1 MSAAQKLKPEPLT
14 VSALTA
20 QLRGLVEGRFPSV
33 WVAGEV
39 SNFNR
44 AASGHWYFTLKDAG
58 AQLKAAMF
66 RGFNLRMKFD
76 PKDGLEV
83 IARGRLTVY
92 DPRGDYQLIVE
103 EIQPKGIGAA
113 ELALRQLK
121 EKLLAK
127 GYFDP
132 RRKRPLPRYPRRIGL
147 IASLSG
153 AAIRDMVELFAQR
166 WPLTELVIRPS
177 RVQGEGAAAEIAA
190 ALRMLN
196 HFHTTRE
203 LPLHAIVIGRG
214 GGSAEDLWAFNEEV
228 VADAVFNSV
237 VPVVSAVGHEI
248 DVTVADLVADFR
260 AETPSAAVVALTP
273 DRRELAAGILEMRTR
288 LYECVERRL
297 DLARQR
303 VEQLAARPALRR
315 PLQRVR
321 DLEQRLDAAA
331 DRMARAANQRVIRT
345 STQLAALASRLETL
359 SPLNVLTRGYSLTQT
374 ADGKLVH
381 SAADVKLEDVIV
393 TRVAAGKIVSRVAS
407 VEGSQVETSQVNEGH
422 GGRPPATPSN

>member
-1 MSAAQKLKPEPLT
+1 MAAAPKAKIEPLT

-66 RGFNLRMKFD
+66 RGFNLRMRFD

-103 EIQPKGIGAA
+103 DIQPKGIGAA

-132 RRKRPLPRYPRRIGL
+132 QRKRPLPRYPRRVGL

-166 WPLTELVIRPS
+166 WPLTELIIRPS
-177 RVQGEGAAAEIAA
+177 RVQGEGAAAEIVA

-214 GGSAEDLWAFNEEV
+214 GGSTEDLWAFNEEI
-228 VADAVFNSV
+228 VADAVFNSA

-248 DVTVADLVADFR
+248 DVTIADLVADAR

-273 DRRELAAGILEMRTR
+273 DRREMAAGILEMRTR
-288 LYECVERRL
+288 LYESIERRL
-297 DLARQR
+297 ELANQR
-303 VEQLAARPALRR
+303 VEQLAARPAFRR

-331 DRMARAANQRVIRT
+331 ERMARAANQRVVRT
-345 STQLAALASRLETL
+345 STQIAALAARLETL

-374 ADGKLVH
+374 IDGKLVH
-381 SAADVKLEDVIV
+381 SAADVKPGDVII
-393 TRVAAGKIVSRVAS
+393 TRVAAGKIESRVAS
-407 VEGSQVETSQVNEGH
+407 VEGS
-422 GGRPPATPSN
+422 

>member
-1 MSAAQKLKPEPLT
+1 MAVAPKLKIEPLT

-39 SNFNR
+39 SNFTR

-132 RRKRPLPRYPRRIGL
+132 RRKRPLPRYPRRVGL

-166 WPLTELVIRPS
+166 WPLTELIIRPS

-214 GGSAEDLWAFNEEV
+214 GGSTEDLWAFNEEV

-248 DVTVADLVADFR
+248 DVTIADLVADAR

-273 DRRELAAGILEMRTR
+273 DRREMAAGILELRTR
-288 LYECVERRL
+288 LYESVERRL
-297 DLARQR
+297 ELANQR
-303 VEQLAARPALRR
+303 VEQLAARPAFRR

-321 DLEQRLDAAA
+321 DLEQRLDTAAE
-331 DRMARAANQRVIRT
+331 RMARAANQRVART
-345 STQLAALASRLETL
+345 STQLTALAARLESL

-374 ADGKLVH
+374 PDGKLVH
-381 SAADVKLEDVIV
+381 AAEDVKPGDVII
-393 TRVAAGKIVSRVAS
+393 TRVAAGKIVSHVAS
-407 VEGSQVETSQVNEGH
+407 VEGPQVESSQINEGH
-422 GGRPPATPSN
+422 GGRPPTTPII

>member
-1 MSAAQKLKPEPLT
+1 

-20 QLRGLVEGRFPSV
+20 QIRGLVEGKFPSV
-33 WVAGEV
+33 WVTGEV
-39 SNFNR
+39 SNFTR
-44 AASGHWYFTLKDAG
+44 ASSGHWYFTLKDAG

-76 PKDGLEV
+76 PKDGLEI

-103 EIQPKGIGAA
+103 EMQPKGIGAA

-132 RRKRPLPRYPRRIGL
+132 RRKRPLPKFPRRVGL

-153 AAIRDMVELFAQR
+153 AAIRDMIELFAQR

-177 RVQGEGAAAEIAA
+177 RVQGDGAAAEIAA
-190 ALRMLN
+190 ALRLLN
-196 HFHTTRE
+196 HFHGTRE
-203 LPLHAIVIGRG
+203 LPLHAIVLGRG
-214 GGSAEDLWAFNEEV
+214 GGSTEDLWAFNEEV
-228 VADAVFNSV
+228 VADAVFNSA

-248 DVTVADLVADFR
+248 DVTVADLVADHR

-273 DRRELAAGILEMRTR
+273 DRREMGRHLLETRTR
-288 LYECVERRL
+288 LYEAMERRL
-297 DLARQR
+297 DLSRQR
-303 VEQLAARPALRR
+303 VEQLAARPVFRR

-321 DLEQRLDAAA
+321 DLEQQLDTLSE
-331 DRMARAANQRVIRT
+331 RMKRAASQRVARS
-345 STQLAALASRLETL
+345 STQMAALAARLETL
-359 SPLNVLTRGYSLTQT
+359 SPLNVLTRGYSLTHT
-374 ADGKLVH
+374 ADGKLVR
-381 SAADVKLEDVIV
+381 SAEDVKPGDVLV
-393 TRVAAGKIVSRVAS
+393 TRVLAGKIVSRVTS
-407 VEGSQVETSQVNEGH
+407 VEGSQVETPQVNEGH
-422 GGRPPATPSN
+422 GGRPPVTPSD

>member
-1 MSAAQKLKPEPLT
+1 MSPAPKLKIEPLT

-103 EIQPKGIGAA
+103 DIQPKGIGAA

-214 GGSAEDLWAFNEEV
+214 GGSTEDLWAFNEEV

-381 SAADVKLEDVIV
+381 SAADVKPGDVIV

>member
-1 MSAAQKLKPEPLT
+1 MTAAQKVKPEPLT

-20 QLRGLVEGRFPSV
+20 QLRGLIEGRFASV

-39 SNFNR
+39 SNFTR
-44 AASGHWYFTLKDAG
+44 ASSGHWYFTLKDAG

-76 PKDGLEV
+76 PRDGTEV
-83 IARGRLTVY
+83 IARGRLSVY

-103 EIQPKGIGAA
+103 EMQPKGIGAA

-132 RRKRPLPRYPRRIGL
+132 RRKRPLPRFPRRVGL

-177 RVQGEGAAAEIAA
+177 RVQGDGAAAEVAA
-190 ALRMLN
+190 AVRVLN
-196 HFHTTRE
+196 HFHTTRQ

-214 GGSAEDLWAFNEEV
+214 GGSTEDLWAFNEEV

-248 DVTVADLVADFR
+248 DVTVCDLVADHR

-273 DRRELAAGILEMRTR
+273 DRREMAAGLLELRTR
-288 LYECVERRL
+288 LYESVDRRL
-297 DLARQR
+297 ELARQR

-321 DLEQRLDAAA
+321 DLEQRLDTVA
-331 DRMARAANQRVIRT
+331 DRMQRAANARVGQT
-345 STQLAALASRLETL
+345 AAQLAALAARLETL
-359 SPLNVLTRGYSLTQT
+359 SPLNVLTRGYSLTHT
-374 ADGKLVH
+374 NDGKLVRD
-381 SAADVKLEDVIV
+381 AAAVRPGDVLV
-393 TRVAAGKIVSRVAS
+393 TRVAAGTVVSRVES
-407 VEGSQVETSQVNEGH
+407 VEGS
-422 GGRPPATPSN
+422 

>member
-214 GGSAEDLWAFNEEV
+214 GGSTEDLWAFNEEV

-381 SAADVKLEDVIV
+381 SAADVKLGDVIV

>member
-1 MSAAQKLKPEPLT
+1 MTAAPKIKPEPLT

-20 QLRGLVEGRFPSV
+20 QLKGLVEGRFQSV
-33 WVAGEV
+33 WVTGEV
-39 SNFNR
+39 SNFTR
-44 AASGHWYFTLKDAG
+44 ASSGHWYFTLKDAG

-66 RGFNLRMKFD
+66 RGFNLRMRFD
-76 PKDGLEV
+76 PKDGLEI

-103 EIQPKGIGAA
+103 DIQPKGIGAA

-121 EKLLAK
+121 EKLFAK

-132 RRKRPLPRYPRRIGL
+132 KRKRPLPRYPKRIGL

-166 WPLTELVIRPS
+166 WPLTELIIRPS

-214 GGSAEDLWAFNEEV
+214 GGSTEDLWAFNEEV

-273 DRRELAAGILEMRTR
+273 DRREMAAGILEMRTR
-288 LYECVERRL
+288 LYETVQRRL
-297 DLARQR
+297 ELANQR

-321 DLEQRLDAAA
+321 DLEQRLDGITE
-331 DRMARAANQRVIRT
+331 RMTRAAQQRVAQT
-345 STQLAALASRLETL
+345 GTQLTALAARLETL

-374 ADGKLVH
+374 TDGKLVH
-381 SAADVKLEDVIV
+381 DAADVKPGDVLI
-393 TRVAAGKIVSRVAS
+393 TRVSGGKIVSRVET
-407 VEGSQVETSQVNEGH
+407 VEGS
-422 GGRPPATPSN
+422 